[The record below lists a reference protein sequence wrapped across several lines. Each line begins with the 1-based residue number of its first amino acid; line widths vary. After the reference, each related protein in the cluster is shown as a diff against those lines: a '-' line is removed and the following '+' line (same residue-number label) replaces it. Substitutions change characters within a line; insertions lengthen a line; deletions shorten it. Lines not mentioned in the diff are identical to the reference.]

1 MSRENVELVRAA
13 YHAVVREDWDAA
25 APMFQPDAEFRG
37 TVGGV
42 EPEIR
47 EHGLHRFRKSQ
58 DEDREAWDERRF
70 EPEDFID
77 AGDRVVALQCEFRRG
92 RGSGIEV
99 EASTAVIFEVRD
111 GQVVGVQGYM
121 DRSAALEAAG
131 VRDSPPVTRPD

>member
-25 APMFQPDAEFRG
+25 APMFHPDAEFRG

-42 EPEIR
+42 EPEIV
-47 EHGLHRFRKSQ
+47 EHGLQRFRKFQ

-70 EPEDFID
+70 QPEEFVD
-77 AGDRVVALQCEFRRG
+77 AGDRVVVFQREFRRG

-111 GQVVGVQGYM
+111 GQVVLVQGYM
-121 DRSAALEAAG
+121 DRFAALEAVG
-131 VRDSPPVTRPD
+131 LRDSPPMTRPA